1 MFSFISNT
9 NQIHTVCDE
18 AKETNRISP
27 SLANLAYFYTI
38 LLVRTV
44 LISTIYITSYI
55 EKTRHTVVFES
66 GSSLFSDQW
75 SVL

>member
-18 AKETNRISP
+18 AKETNRNSP

-55 EKTRHTVVFES
+55 EKTRHKVVFES
-66 GSSLFSDQW
+66 ESSLFSDQR
-75 SVL
+75 SFL